1 MINGKVV
8 DTSVWVSYLRQIE
21 NQQTLLINT
30 FIDKNEIITV
40 PIILQEVLQGIKEDT
55 IYNSIKESFLS
66 FKVVEYSNVEAAIN
80 AALLYK
86 FLRKKGATIRKPNDC
101 LIAWICIDNNFQL
114 IHNDKDFDNIAKYT
128 SLKIY
133 K

>member
-8 DTSVWVSYLRQIE
+8 DTSVWVSYL
-21 NQQTLLINT
+21 NQNANRQTLLINT
-30 FIDKNEIITV
+30 FIDKNEVVTV
-40 PIILQEVLQGIKEDT
+40 PIILQEVLQGIKDD
-55 IYNSIKESFLS
+55 IIFNSIKESFLA
-66 FKVVEYSNVEAAIN
+66 FKVVEYNNLEAAIN
-80 AALLYK
+80 AALLYR

-101 LIAWICIDNNFQL
+101 LIAWICMDNNFQL
-114 IHNDKDFDNIAKYT
+114 IHDDKDFDNIAKYT

>member
-8 DTSVWVSYLRQIE
+8 DTSVWVPYLRQIE

-40 PIILQEVLQGIKEDT
+40 PIILQEVLQGIKEDN
-55 IYNSIKESFLS
+55 IFNSIKESFLS

>member
-8 DTSVWVSYLRQIE
+8 DTSVWVSYLKQIA
-21 NQQTLLINT
+21 NQQTLLINS
-30 FIDKNEIITV
+30 FIDKNELVTV
-40 PIILQEVLQGIKEDT
+40 PIILQEVLQGIKEDN
-55 IYNSIKESFLS
+55 IFHAIKESFLS

-114 IHNDKDFDNIAKYT
+114 IHYDNDFDQIAKYT

>member
-1 MINGKVV
+1 MINGKFV
-8 DTSVWVSYLRQIE
+8 DTSVWVPYLKQIE
-21 NQQTLLINT
+21 NKQTLLINT
-30 FIDKNEIITV
+30 FIDKNEIVTV
-40 PIILQEVLQGIKEDT
+40 PIILQEVLQGIKEDN
-55 IYNSIKESFLS
+55 IFNSIKESFLS

-86 FLRKKGATIRKPNDC
+86 FLRKKGAIIRKPNDC

>member
-8 DTSVWVSYLRQIE
+8 DTSVWVSYLKQNANR
-21 NQQTLLINT
+21 QTLLINT
-30 FIDKNEIITV
+30 FIDKNEVVTV
-40 PIILQEVLQGIKEDT
+40 PIILQEVLQGIKDD
-55 IYNSIKESFLS
+55 IIFGSIKESFLS
-66 FKVVEYSNVEAAIN
+66 FKVVEYNNMEAAIN
-80 AALLYK
+80 AALLYR

-101 LIAWICIDNNFQL
+101 LIAWICMDNNFQL